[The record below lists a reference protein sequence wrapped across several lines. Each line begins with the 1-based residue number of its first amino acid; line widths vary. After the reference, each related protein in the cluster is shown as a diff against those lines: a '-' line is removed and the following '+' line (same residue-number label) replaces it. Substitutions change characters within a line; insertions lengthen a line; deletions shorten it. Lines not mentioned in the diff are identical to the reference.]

1 MRSRYSITQEN
12 KKLKR
17 WNIILTLLVGAF
29 GLIILYEVHNDDNV
43 WNEGFTSCVEEN
55 NLYNRYPD
63 YKGDGQWQ
71 TR

>member
-1 MRSRYSITQEN
+1 MRSRYSLVQEN
-12 KKLKR
+12 RRLR
-17 WNIILTLLVGAF
+17 RSNIILTIIVVAF
-29 GLIILYEVHNDDNV
+29 GIIILHETHNDDDV

-63 YKGDGQWQ
+63 YKGDGQWG